1 MKQVLLLLTV
11 ACAAAVAFCDGGE
24 ASDARVS
31 DAKGAGVGAQ
41 PCYRR
46 TAIGVL
52 AVHMRKRVEV
62 AQARAEFDR
71 MSEEGVFSNL
81 EWSVAVNRLEKLRS
95 RFTTP
100 EGYLSAEEQISR
112 VKMMKTAHDVLISK
126 VAGAVCGGLKVV
138 GANEVCI
145 RCVRGDRIGANVV
158 SIPWTRFA
166 LDYTKSF
173 DDAVERCIV
182 TGRSSMRLT
191 FREWIWAMMGV
202 ATLYRELFPLSDWA
216 KARSEQILTTL
227 RDEFPDA
234 DCCFKGVICLER
246 FVDADGVLTRE
257 YALRQGV
264 VEAGCV
270 SNNKTLLK
278 QRYQAVVEI
287 AGGDIGKVEHAIL
300 EFARTNEVEIASC
313 MIDVL
318 AECGS
323 ERARS
328 ELYSLV
334 ANTNV
339 LGATA
344 VDAVLRLEGVTSN
357 SVALVGAYLSMTN
370 VDFEYRADVCARMLD
385 RSAMTNTPTS
395 LLHFARET
403 ALAYAM
409 RANRY
414 VRGVDTAMMANDPS
428 YRVSRRR
435 LAVLRSVH
443 AMGVSQ
449 YQIAYVTN
457 AINELVAYPE
467 QNLPE

>member
-1 MKQVLLLLTV
+1 MKHVLLLVTV

-31 DAKGAGVGAQ
+31 DAKGAGVCAQ
-41 PCYRR
+41 PCYRI

-52 AVHMRKRVEV
+52 SVHMRKRVEV

-126 VAGAVCGGLKVV
+126 VAGVVCGGLKVV

-145 RCVRGDRIGANVV
+145 RCVRGDRIGADVV

-234 DCCFKGVICLER
+234 DCCFKGVIRLER

-328 ELYSLV
+328 ELYSLA
-334 ANTNV
+334 ANTN
-339 LGATA
+339 LCCEALSA
-344 VDAVLRLEGVTSN
+344 ILRLEGVSSN
-357 SVALVGAYLSMTN
+357 SLSATASVLSNLRVRELDRLDLCVALVDNAYSLRTSTAQRDMALSFLLAHFRTCPYPQGIDEAL
-370 VDFEYRADVCARMLD
+370 VRKDAGYR
-385 RSAMTNTPTS
+385 
-395 LLHFARET
+395 H
-403 ALAYAM
+403 
-409 RANRY
+409 
-414 VRGVDTAMMANDPS
+414 
-428 YRVSRRR
+428 SRRR
-435 LAVLRSVH
+435 LANLRAVYAH
-443 AMGVSQ
+443 GVDQ
-449 YQIAYVTN
+449 WDIAYVTN